1 MPDQPQYI
9 CEQCKKKESDHL
21 QHELN
26 QCQKLQKLKD
36 QQIKKLD
43 KKVFILMCIVVGV
56 GAVFGKESIDSLLEW
71 LETINSVKGQIEDMT
86 AANIPGPG
94 VLLVCAAAIPF
105 AGRPRK
111 K

>member
-1 MPDQPQYI
+1 MPGEPQYI

-36 QQIKKLD
+36 QQIQKLD

-71 LETINSVKGQIEDMT
+71 LETINSVKGQIDDMT

-94 VLLVCAAAIPF
+94 ALLVCAAIPL
-105 AGRPRK
+105 AVRPRRK
-111 K
+111 